1 MDGGIDGDSEF
12 GRLWCRRGFG
22 RALPSFEEI
31 CAVASVMRA
40 ASGCVVLPLA
50 SATLGTRS
58 VCRVLLV
65 FQILL
70 VCVNCCPTSIE
81 ADMGLIETVR
91 VHAGTSD
98 GQCDNSQSDLT
109 N

>member
-1 MDGGIDGDSEF
+1 MPVGV
-12 GRLWCRRGFG
+12 
-22 RALPSFEEI
+22 

-58 VCRVLLV
+58 ICRVLLV

-91 VHAGTSD
+91 CTQELPMVNAIIHN
-98 GQCDNSQSDLT
+98 QI
-109 N
+109 